1 MEFFTKFP
9 VMERVSL
16 LEMKKGIDLSFR
28 LFSRKYG
35 DAIEAFFDPLLFFL
49 VWLEKLLLKTPW
61 PIIILVVAT
70 LAWFGSRSWK
80 LVVGSAIAF
89 MLIGYFGMWN
99 DCMAT
104 VAIISV
110 CTIICI
116 AIGIPIGVVMSKSDR
131 VEKTIIP
138 VLDMMQ
144 TIPSFVYLVPIL
156 MLLGIGKVPG
166 LIAVC
171 IYAVPPV
178 IRLTNLG
185 IREVD
190 KETLEACDSY
200 GATPFQ
206 KLTTVQIP
214 LSLPTIFA
222 GVNQTIMMALAMV
235 VIASMIGV
243 KGLGVPI
250 LRAISNQYLAL
261 GLMNGLAIVALAIIF
276 DRITQEYGRR
286 IQKHRGIKKI
296 SLGQFHLNLNT
307 DFSRQ
312 NF

>member
-16 LEMKKGIDLSFR
+16 MELKKGIDLSFR

-35 DAIEAFFDPLLFFL
+35 DAIENFFDPLLFFL
-49 VWLEKLLLKTPW
+49 VWLEKLLITTPW
-61 PIIILVVAT
+61 PIIIIVICI

-89 MLIGYFGMWN
+89 ILIGYFGMWN

-104 VAIISV
+104 VAIITV

-116 AIGIPIGVVMSKSDR
+116 AVGIPIGVVMSKSAR
-131 VEKTIIP
+131 AEKAILP

-261 GLMNGLAIVALAIIF
+261 GLLNGLAIVALAIIF

-286 IQKHRGIKKI
+286 IQKHRGQKK
-296 SLGQFHLNLNT
+296 
-307 DFSRQ
+307 
-312 NF
+312 

>member
-1 MEFFTKFP
+1 MEFFTQFP
-9 VMERVSL
+9 VMERVPL
-16 LEMKKGIDLSFR
+16 MELKKGIDLSFR

-35 DAIEAFFDPLLFFL
+35 DAIENFFDPLLFFL
-49 VWLEKLLLKTPW
+49 VWLEKLLITTPW
-61 PIIILVVAT
+61 PIIILVIGI

-104 VAIISV
+104 VAIITV

-116 AIGIPIGVVMSKSDR
+116 AVGIPIGVVMSKSDR
-131 VEKTIIP
+131 AEKAIVP

-171 IYAVPPV
+171 IYALPPV
-178 IRLTNLG
+178 VRLTNLG

-261 GLMNGLAIVALAIIF
+261 GLLNGLAIVALAIIF

-286 IQKHRGIKKI
+286 IQKHRGQKK
-296 SLGQFHLNLNT
+296 
-307 DFSRQ
+307 
-312 NF
+312 

>member
-16 LEMKKGIDLSFR
+16 MELKKGIDLSFR

-35 DAIEAFFDPLLFFL
+35 DAIESFFDPLLFFL
-49 VWLEKLLLKTPW
+49 VWLEKLLLTTPW
-61 PIIILVVAT
+61 PIIILVIAV

-89 MLIGYFGMWN
+89 MLIGYFGMWK

-104 VAIISV
+104 VAIITV

-116 AIGIPIGVVMSKSDR
+116 SVGIPIGVVMSKSDR

-171 IYAVPPV
+171 IYALPPV
-178 IRLTNLG
+178 VRLTNLG

-286 IQKHRGIKKI
+286 IQKHRGQKK
-296 SLGQFHLNLNT
+296 
-307 DFSRQ
+307 
-312 NF
+312 

>member
-1 MEFFTKFP
+1 MEFFTQFP
-9 VMERVSL
+9 VMERVPL
-16 LEMKKGIDLSFR
+16 MELKKGIDLSFR

-35 DAIEAFFDPLLFFL
+35 DAIENFFDPLLFFL
-49 VWLEKLLLKTPW
+49 VWLEKLLITTPW
-61 PIIILVVAT
+61 PIIILVICI

-89 MLIGYFGMWN
+89 ILIGYFGMWN

-104 VAIISV
+104 VAIITV

-116 AIGIPIGVVMSKSDR
+116 SVGIPIGVVMSKSDR
-131 VEKTIIP
+131 VERAIIP

-171 IYAVPPV
+171 IYALPPV
-178 IRLTNLG
+178 VRLTNLG

-261 GLMNGLAIVALAIIF
+261 GLMNGLAIVALALIF

-286 IQKHRGIKKI
+286 IQKHRGQKK
-296 SLGQFHLNLNT
+296 
-307 DFSRQ
+307 
-312 NF
+312 

>member
-9 VMERVSL
+9 VMERLAL

-28 LFSRKYG
+28 QFSREYG
-35 DAIEAFFDPLLFFL
+35 DGIEAFFDPLLFFL
-49 VWLEKLLLKTPW
+49 VWLEKLLLNSPW
-61 PIIILVVAT
+61 PIIILAIAI
-70 LAWFGSRSWK
+70 LAWFGSRSWA
-80 LVVGSAIAF
+80 LVVGSALAF

-104 VAIISV
+104 VAIITV
-110 CTIICI
+110 CTTLCI
-116 AIGIPIGVVMSKSDR
+116 AVGIPLGVLMSKSDR
-131 VEKTIIP
+131 AEKTILP

-171 IYAVPPV
+171 IYAVPPI

-190 KETLEACDSY
+190 KETLEAIDAF
-200 GATPFQ
+200 GATTWQ
-206 KLTTVQIP
+206 RLTKVQIP
-214 LSLPTIFA
+214 LALPTIFA

-276 DRITQEYGRR
+276 DRISQHYGKR
-286 IQKHRGIKKI
+286 IQKHRKGR
-296 SLGQFHLNLNT
+296 NL
-307 DFSRQ
+307 
-312 NF
+312 

>member
-1 MEFFTKFP
+1 
-9 VMERVSL
+9 MERVSL
-16 LEMKKGIDLSFR
+16 LELKKGIDLSFR

-35 DAIEAFFDPLLFFL
+35 DAIECFFDPLLFFL
-49 VWLEKLLLKTPW
+49 VWLEKLLLTTPW
-61 PIIILVVAT
+61 PIIILVIGI

-80 LVVGSAIAF
+80 LVVGSSIAF

-104 VAIISV
+104 VAIITV

-116 AIGIPIGVVMSKSDR
+116 SVGIPIGVVMSKSDR
-131 VEKTIIP
+131 VERAIIP

-171 IYAVPPV
+171 IYALPPV
-178 IRLTNLG
+178 VRLTNLG

-206 KLTTVQIP
+206 KLPTVQIP

-261 GLMNGLAIVALAIIF
+261 GLLNGLAIVALAIIF
-276 DRITQEYGRR
+276 DRITQRIRSKNSKTSWTKEIEY
-286 IQKHRGIKKI
+286 IN
-296 SLGQFHLNLNT
+296 S
-307 DFSRQ
+307 
-312 NF
+312 

>member
-9 VMERVSL
+9 VMERVPL
-16 LEMKKGIDLSFR
+16 MELKKGIDLSFR

-35 DAIEAFFDPLLFFL
+35 DAIESFFDPLLYFL
-49 VWLEKLLLKTPW
+49 VWLEKLLLTTPW
-61 PIIILVVAT
+61 PIIILVIAI

-80 LVVGSAIAF
+80 LVVGSSIAF

-104 VAIISV
+104 VAIITV

-116 AIGIPIGVVMSKSDR
+116 SVGIPIGVLMSKSDR
-131 VEKTIIP
+131 VEKAIIP

-171 IYAVPPV
+171 IYAIPPV
-178 IRLTNLG
+178 VRLTNLG

-200 GATPFQ
+200 GATPLQ

-286 IQKHRGIKKI
+286 IQKHRGITKK
-296 SLGQFHLNLNT
+296 
-307 DFSRQ
+307 
-312 NF
+312 

>member
-1 MEFFTKFP
+1 MDFFDQFP
-9 VMERVSL
+9 VMEQQELRDF
-16 LEMKKGIDLSFR
+16 KKGIDLAFR
-28 LFSRKYG
+28 TFARTYG
-35 DAIEAFFDPLLFFL
+35 DAIETFFEPLLFFL
-49 VWLEKLLLKTPW
+49 VWLEKLLLNSPW
-61 PIIILVVAT
+61 PIIILVIAI
-70 LAWFGSRSWK
+70 LAWFGSRSWV
-80 LVVGSAIAF
+80 LVVGSALAF

-104 VAIISV
+104 VAIITV
-110 CTIICI
+110 CTTLCI
-116 AIGIPIGVVMSKSDR
+116 AVGIPLGVLMSKSDR
-131 VEKTIIP
+131 AEKTILP

-171 IYAVPPV
+171 IYAVPPI

-190 KETLEACDSY
+190 KETLEAIDAF
-200 GATPFQ
+200 GATTWQ
-206 KLTTVQIP
+206 RLTKVQIP
-214 LSLPTIFA
+214 LALPTIFA

-276 DRITQEYGRR
+276 DRVSQHYGKR
-286 IQKHRGIKKI
+286 IQKHREGR
-296 SLGQFHLNLNT
+296 NL
-307 DFSRQ
+307 
-312 NF
+312 

>member
-9 VMERVSL
+9 VMERVPL
-16 LEMKKGIDLSFR
+16 MELKKGIDLSFR

-35 DAIEAFFDPLLFFL
+35 DAIENFFDPLLFFL
-49 VWLEKLLLKTPW
+49 VWLEKLLLTTPW
-61 PIIILVVAT
+61 PIIILVIGI

-80 LVVGSAIAF
+80 LVIGSSIAF

-104 VAIISV
+104 VAIITV

-116 AIGIPIGVVMSKSDR
+116 SVGITIGVLMSKSDR
-131 VEKTIIP
+131 VEKAVIP

-171 IYAVPPV
+171 IYAIPPV
-178 IRLTNLG
+178 VRLTNLG

-261 GLMNGLAIVALAIIF
+261 GLLNGLAIVALAIIF

-286 IQKHRGIKKI
+286 IQKHRGITKK
-296 SLGQFHLNLNT
+296 
-307 DFSRQ
+307 
-312 NF
+312 

>member
-1 MEFFTKFP
+1 
-9 VMERVSL
+9 
-16 LEMKKGIDLSFR
+16 LELKKGIDLSFR

-35 DAIEAFFDPLLFFL
+35 DGIEAFFDPLLFFL
-49 VWLEKLLLKTPW
+49 VWLEKLLLNSPW
-61 PIIILVVAT
+61 PIIILAIAI

-80 LVVGSAIAF
+80 LVVGSAVAF

-104 VAIISV
+104 VAIITV
-110 CTIICI
+110 CTTLCI
-116 AIGIPIGVVMSKSDR
+116 AVGIPLGVLMSKSDR
-131 VEKTIIP
+131 AEKTILP

-171 IYAVPPV
+171 IYAIPPI

-190 KETLEACDSY
+190 KETLEAIDAF
-200 GATPFQ
+200 GATTWQ
-206 KLTTVQIP
+206 RLTKVQIP
-214 LSLPTIFA
+214 LALPTIFA

-276 DRITQEYGRR
+276 DRITQHYGKR
-286 IQKHRGIKKI
+286 IQKHREGR
-296 SLGQFHLNLNT
+296 NL
-307 DFSRQ
+307 
-312 NF
+312 

>member
-1 MEFFTKFP
+1 MEFFTNFP
-9 VMERVSL
+9 VMERVAL
-16 LEMKKGIDLSFR
+16 LELKKGIDLSFR

-49 VWLEKLLLKTPW
+49 VWLEKLLLSTPW
-61 PIIILVVAT
+61 PIIILVVAM

-80 LVVGSAIAF
+80 LVVGSSIAF
-89 MLIGYFGMWN
+89 ILIGYFGMWN

-116 AIGIPIGVVMSKSDR
+116 VIGIPIGVVMSKSDR
-131 VEKTIIP
+131 VEKAIVP

-171 IYAVPPV
+171 IYALPPV
-178 IRLTNLG
+178 VRLTNLG

-200 GATPFQ
+200 GATPLQ

-261 GLMNGLAIVALAIIF
+261 GLLNGLAIVALAIIF

-286 IQKHRGIKKI
+286 IQKHRGQKK
-296 SLGQFHLNLNT
+296 
-307 DFSRQ
+307 
-312 NF
+312 

>member
-16 LEMKKGIDLSFR
+16 LELKKGIDLSFR

-49 VWLEKLLLKTPW
+49 VWLEKLLLTTPW
-61 PIIILVVAT
+61 PIIILVICI

-104 VAIISV
+104 VAIITV
-110 CTIICI
+110 CTTICI
-116 AIGIPIGVVMSKSDR
+116 AVGIPLGVLMSKSDR
-131 VEKTIIP
+131 AEKTILP

-171 IYAVPPV
+171 IYAIPPI

-190 KETLEACDSY
+190 KETLEAIDAF
-200 GATPFQ
+200 GATTWQ
-206 KLTTVQIP
+206 RLTKVQIP
-214 LSLPTIFA
+214 LALPTIFA

-276 DRITQEYGRR
+276 DRITQHYGKR
-286 IQKHRGIKKI
+286 IQKHREGR
-296 SLGQFHLNLNT
+296 NL
-307 DFSRQ
+307 
-312 NF
+312 

>member
-16 LEMKKGIDLSFR
+16 LELKKGIDLSFR

-35 DAIEAFFDPLLFFL
+35 DAIESFFDPLLFFL
-49 VWLEKLLLKTPW
+49 VWLEKLLLSTPW
-61 PIIILVVAT
+61 PIIILVVAM

-80 LVVGSAIAF
+80 LVVGSSIAF

-131 VEKTIIP
+131 VEKAIVP

-171 IYAVPPV
+171 IYALPPV
-178 IRLTNLG
+178 VRLTNLG

-200 GATPFQ
+200 GATPLQ

-286 IQKHRGIKKI
+286 IQKHRGITKK
-296 SLGQFHLNLNT
+296 
-307 DFSRQ
+307 
-312 NF
+312 

>member
-1 MEFFTKFP
+1 MEFFTQFP

-16 LEMKKGIDLSFR
+16 MELKKGIDLSFR

-35 DAIEAFFDPLLFFL
+35 DAIENFFDPLLFFL
-49 VWLEKLLLKTPW
+49 VWLEKLLLTTPW
-61 PIIILVVAT
+61 PIIILVICI
-70 LAWFGSRSWK
+70 LAWFGARSWK

-89 MLIGYFGMWN
+89 ILIGYFGMWN

-104 VAIISV
+104 VAIITV

-116 AIGIPIGVVMSKSDR
+116 AVGIPIGVVMSKSER
-131 VEKTIIP
+131 AEKTILP

-261 GLMNGLAIVALAIIF
+261 GLLNGLAIVALAIIF

-286 IQKHRGIKKI
+286 IQKHRGQKK
-296 SLGQFHLNLNT
+296 
-307 DFSRQ
+307 
-312 NF
+312 